1 MCVACPAR
9 VLSRSDGKAE
19 IVDALGR
26 QRSVNCPIEAAAGDH
41 VLIGM
46 GYAIEK
52 ISAAQYAEL
61 AKAHAEAADAA
72 R

>member
-1 MCVACPAR
+1 MACPAR
-9 VLSRSDGKAE
+9 VLSRSEDKAE

-41 VLIGM
+41 VLVGM
-46 GYAIEK
+46 GFAIER
-52 ISAAQYAEL
+52 ISAAQYDEL
-61 AKAHAEAADAA
+61 AKAHLEAADAA